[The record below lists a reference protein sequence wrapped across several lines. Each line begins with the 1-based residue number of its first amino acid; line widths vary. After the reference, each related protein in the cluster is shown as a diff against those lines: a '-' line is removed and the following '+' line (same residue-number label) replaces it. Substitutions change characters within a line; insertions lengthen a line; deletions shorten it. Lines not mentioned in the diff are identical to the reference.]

1 MGVDNQPFFHAL
13 DFIYKCFLYHC
24 MVVGGKVVVIKKKIK
39 KKNWPFD
46 LNLPTI
52 FQ

>member
-39 KKNWPFD
+39 KKIGP
-46 LNLPTI
+46 LT
-52 FQ
+52 